1 MSNLKEITIS
11 NYTKPNGSTQ
21 DFVLTYRIF
30 GQALHTAPVV
40 VVNHALTGNSDVA
53 GENGW
58 WKSVVGTNQV
68 IDLNRYTVIAFDIP
82 GNGHNQNPAHL
93 ITDYKTITTQLIAD
107 LFWKGL
113 QTLGVHN
120 LFAVVGGSLGGSIAW
135 EMALLKPN
143 AIAHLIPIASSLKA
157 SDWLI
162 GNVLVQDSMLSNSVN
177 PIEDARMH
185 AMLLYRTPASLQ
197 LKFKN
202 QINEDETQYAIESW
216 LKYHGKTLNNRF
228 TLSAY
233 KLMNHLLKT
242 IGQHVTDKTLEQFA
256 KQSTTN
262 ILSIAIDSDYMFT
275 NTEQRQLAERIKKHK
290 ANIAF
295 KEIQSIHGHD
305 AFLIEYE
312 QLNQLLTA
320 LFKSV

>member
-1 MSNLKEITIS
+1 MSSLKEITIT
-11 NYTKPNGSTQ
+11 NYTLPNGSTQ
-21 DFVLTYRIF
+21 DFTLTYQVF
-30 GQALHTAPVV
+30 GQPLHTAPIV

-53 GENGW
+53 GEKGW
-58 WKSVVGTNQV
+58 WKSLVGTNQV

-82 GNGHNQNPAHL
+82 GNGYNQNPSHL
-93 ITDYKTITTQLIAD
+93 ITDYKIITTQVIAD

-113 QTLGVHN
+113 KAIEVHS
-120 LFAVVGGSLGGSIAW
+120 LFAVIGGSLGGSVAW

-143 AIAHLIPIASSLKA
+143 AIDHLIPIATSVRA

-162 GNVLVQDSMLSNSVN
+162 GNALVQESILTNSAN

-197 LKFKN
+197 LKFNN
-202 QINEDETQYAIESW
+202 QIKEQEKQFAIESW
-216 LKYHGKTLNNRF
+216 LKHHGKTLNSRF
-228 TLSAY
+228 ALSSY

-242 IGQHVTDKTLEQFA
+242 IGHHVTEEALEQFA
-256 KQSTTN
+256 KQSSIN
-262 ILSIAIDSDYMFT
+262 ILSIAVDSDYMFT
-275 NTEQRQLAERIKKHK
+275 NTEQKQLVERLKKHK
-290 ANIAF
+290 KNIAF

-312 QLNQLLTA
+312 QLNQLLTDI
-320 LFKSV
+320 F